1 MKAHFPARPTLC
13 AADAALVHDLHII
26 SCRHART
33 RDAERR
39 PGLHGNGR
47 APGEAGQ
54 ALPLVV
60 ETGLLQTQTPPACA
74 GLSPTLPLHNPTIT
88 PFQSVV
94 PRATPARG
102 RGRQEESLRAALLLE
117 QAALC
122 LLRVAPPALRKFSFH
137 MVLVFRMF
145 LFLCFFKCL
154 KCFRMGT
161 GATPPRGA
169 HRVRLRPGPAG
180 PGPCDGG
187 CGLSA
192 RGSAAP
198 SRAGLGRSWRC
209 RSKMGGRCS
218 TCARAPGRNV
228 RRTAQAAHAP
238 HVEGRTD
245 GCQPAWCS

>member
-1 MKAHFPARPTLC
+1 MRLATRAALLAAAHARATGSFSDANYMLMKAHFPARPTLC
-13 AADAALVHDLHII
+13 AADAALVHDLHTI

-137 MVLVFRMF
+137 MVLA
-145 LFLCFFKCL
+145 
-154 KCFRMGT
+154 G
-161 GATPPRGA
+161 
-169 HRVRLRPGPAG
+169 LRYA
-180 PGPCDGG
+180 G
-187 CGLSA
+187 CGQAALGA
-192 RGSAAP
+192 RAYQCAAP
-198 SRAGLGRSWRC
+198 RPRPVRPCCCVQCRPRRRAAAWSLWA
-209 RSKMGGRCS
+209 GGRLLRS
-218 TCARAPGRNV
+218 VP
-228 RRTAQAAHAP
+228 
-238 HVEGRTD
+238 
-245 GCQPAWCS
+245 